1 MKYLAALEKL
11 KTNLNTYKK
20 EFLIALKAI
29 EKASQIVM
37 EIYHDDFTIN
47 YKNDKTEVTNAD
59 IASSKIIHAY
69 QTNMNS
75 KVVLSDTDNNSSITY
90 EIPNCI
96 IKNFKFS
103 SYIL

>member
-1 MKYLAALEKL
+1 MQKSLNIQLKIALSYAGEATAKETNKVFFTNIKYL
-11 KTNLNTYKK
+11 T
-20 EFLIALKAI
+20 
-29 EKASQIVM
+29 
-37 EIYHDDFTIN
+37 D
-47 YKNDKTEVTNAD
+47 TNAD

-69 QTNMNS
+69 QTNINS

-103 SYIL
+103 NYIM